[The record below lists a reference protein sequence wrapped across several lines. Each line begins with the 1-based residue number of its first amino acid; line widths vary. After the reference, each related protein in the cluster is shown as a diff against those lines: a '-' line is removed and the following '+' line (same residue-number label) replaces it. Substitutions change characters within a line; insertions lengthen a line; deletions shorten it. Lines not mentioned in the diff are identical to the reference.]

1 MLCDPGGLETR
12 NENLAFMSMIKWRVV
27 AKINGWYM
35 ENSRVSS
42 WANLYSARYAII
54 WTINLTKSQ
63 KPSIVTEISCHFF
76 STIKVKV
83 EPDDQVVQG
92 QETFGLWARKNNN
105 EVGKRQKERRRERQ
119 WHQVHLFQ
127 RTKIELNL
135 NVKVSYIM
143 YHIIHGFPFKRQ
155 RSAWE
160 LKSEIMNQF
169 PQLARTDV

>member
-1 MLCDPGGLETR
+1 MLYSKCTCCASNKNMLCCKKIHAVLKNYMLCDPGGLETR

-42 WANLYSARYAII
+42 WASLYSARYAII

-83 EPDDQVVQG
+83 EPNDQVVQG
-92 QETFGLWARKNNN
+92 QETFAFKSSDY
-105 EVGKRQKERRRERQ
+105 EQERTTTR
-119 WHQVHLFQ
+119 
-127 RTKIELNL
+127 
-135 NVKVSYIM
+135 
-143 YHIIHGFPFKRQ
+143 
-155 RSAWE
+155 
-160 LKSEIMNQF
+160 
-169 PQLARTDV
+169 